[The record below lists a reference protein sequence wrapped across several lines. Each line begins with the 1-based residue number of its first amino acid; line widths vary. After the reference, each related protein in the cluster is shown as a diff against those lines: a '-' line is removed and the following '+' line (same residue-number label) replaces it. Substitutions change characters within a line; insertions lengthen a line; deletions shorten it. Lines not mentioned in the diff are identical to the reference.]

1 MRKIIVGMSGGVD
14 SAVTAYLLKAA
25 GFDVTGITLRTWS
38 GANGEESRC
47 CEISDAM
54 QVAQQIGIPYY
65 VQNCVACFRK
75 NVVKPFTSAYL
86 QGRTPNP
93 CVDCN
98 RFVKWEQMIL
108 AAERMRADY
117 VATGHYASVVRLP
130 NGRFTIRQ
138 AAFRNKDQTYML
150 YRLTQEQLART
161 MMPLGRLSKEEV
173 RQIAEKA
180 GLPVA
185 HKKDSQEICFVARGG
200 YAEYIANETDTEIL
214 PGNFVDEQGRVIG
227 RHKGII
233 HYTVGQRKGLGL
245 ALGHPVYVKAVDA
258 AKNEVVIGDEQSLY
272 CREILCDEVNFMSV
286 PDIGPKEKLR
296 ATVKIRYHH
305 QGEAAIICRD
315 AAETV
320 RVIFDKPVKAATPG
334 QSAVFYDENN
344 CVIGGG
350 KIEAVI

>member
-1 MRKIIVGMSGGVD
+1 MQKVIVGMSGGVD

-25 GFDVTGITLRTWS
+25 GFDVTGITLRTWL
-38 GANGEESRC
+38 GAKGEESRC

-54 QVAQQIGIPYY
+54 QAAQQIGIPYY
-65 VQNCVACFRK
+65 VQNCVACFRET
-75 NVVKPFTSAYL
+75 VVKPFTSAYL

-98 RFVKWEQMIL
+98 RFVKWEQMLL

-117 VATGHYASVVRLP
+117 VATGHYASVIRLP
-130 NGRFTIRQ
+130 NGRFTVRK
-138 AAFRNKDQTYML
+138 AYFSNKDQAYML

-161 MMPLGRLSKEEV
+161 LMPLGRLSKEEV
-173 RQIAEKA
+173 RQIAAKA
-180 GLPVA
+180 GLSVA

-200 YAEYIANETDTEIL
+200 YADYIADETNTEIL
-214 PGNFVDEQGRVIG
+214 PGNFVDRQGRIVG

-245 ALGHPVYVKAVDA
+245 ALGHPVYVKAINAVR
-258 AKNEVVIGDEQSLY
+258 NEVVLGDELSLY
-272 CREILCDEVNFMSV
+272 CNGILCGELNFMSV
-286 PDIGPKEKLR
+286 PDIGLTEKLR
-296 ATVKIRYHH
+296 ATVKIRYRH
-305 QGEAAIICRD
+305 QGETAIICRD
-315 AAETV
+315 AAGTV
-320 RVIFDKPVKAATPG
+320 RVIFDKPVKAVAPG
-334 QSAVFYDENN
+334 QSAVFYDADN